1 MIRIT
6 SSYSN
11 CHHAHIL
18 LMNVPMVLAV
28 FMLSC
33 SSTNLAT
40 PLESNDMEQPPGIFV
55 FGDSLVDAGN
65 INYINPLS
73 KNNNYPNGIDF
84 PRGKRFTGRFTN
96 GRTVVD
102 IIGEKLGLKD
112 YIPPYLDPTTVGEVV
127 LRGVN
132 YAFGGAGIL
141 NDTGAVLGNTI
152 NMDAQVDYFVNTR
165 NYIISNLSGSD
176 SKELLGNALFVV
188 VVGSNNFIENYFTPI
203 ISIPKQMLESPEMFV
218 DSMISK
224 FRLQLTR
231 LYEMDAR
238 KIVVANVGPVGC
250 IPIERALYTTGD
262 SCRSVMND
270 AAMLFNKKL
279 KSLIMEL
286 NSNLVESKF
295 VYVDSY
301 RVLSDIF
308 DNYQSY
314 GFEDFKTGC
323 IKLLADPTLGMA
335 SPVPLVCKDRSKY
348 VFWDVA
354 HPTEATYAIFA
365 KKVLEDRDSTY
376 TYPMNVRQLYYSS

>member
-1 MIRIT
+1 MIRST

-18 LMNVPMVLAV
+18 LTNVLMVLTV
-28 FMLSC
+28 FTLSC
-33 SSTNLAT
+33 SSTNSAT
-40 PLESNDMEQPPGIFV
+40 PLESHDMDEPRAMYI

-65 INYINPLS
+65 INYINPLT

-84 PRGKRFTGRFTN
+84 PSGKRFTGRSTN

-102 IIGEKLGLKD
+102 IIGEELGVKD
-112 YIPPYLDPTTVGEVV
+112 YIPPYLDPTTVGDVV

-132 YAFGGAGIL
+132 YACGGAGIL
-141 NDTGAVLGNTI
+141 CDTGAILRNTI
-152 NMDAQVDYFVNTR
+152 NMDAQVDNFANTR
-165 NYIISNLSGSD
+165 NYIISNLGGSGS
-176 SKELLGNALFVV
+176 KILLEKALFAV
-188 VVGSNNFIENYFTPI
+188 VVGSNDFTDNYFTPV
-203 ISIPKQMLESPEMFV
+203 ISIPKQMLESPEIFV

-238 KIVVANVGPVGC
+238 KIAVANVGPVGC

-262 SCRSVMND
+262 SCRSAMND

-279 KSLIMEL
+279 KSLLVEL
-286 NSNLVESKF
+286 NANLVESKF

-301 RVLSDIF
+301 KVLSHIF

-323 IKLLADPTLGMA
+323 VKLLADPTLGMV
-335 SPVPLVCKDRSKY
+335 SPAPLVCKDRSKH
-348 VFWDVA
+348 VFWDLA

-365 KKVLEDRDSTY
+365 KKVLEDRGSTY
-376 TYPMNVRQLYYSS
+376 TYPMNVRQLYYS